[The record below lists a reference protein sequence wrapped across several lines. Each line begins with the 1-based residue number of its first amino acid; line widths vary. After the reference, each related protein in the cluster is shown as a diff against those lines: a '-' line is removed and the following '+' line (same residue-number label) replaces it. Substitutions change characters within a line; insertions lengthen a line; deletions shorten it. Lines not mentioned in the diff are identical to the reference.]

1 MALEERRDP
10 PPTEPLEGRL
20 HLATILLAPLREVRG
35 LIALVITGAFAPA
48 LAIGAASVAAVTSII
63 RWLRFRWRVAEGAL
77 VIDQGLLERRQRV
90 IPIERIQT
98 VELVRPLGHRLLG
111 VVQVRIET
119 VGGSKT
125 EGQLEALAPPVAER
139 LRAVLLGQAFRAPLH
154 NDQEILARLAPKTL
168 LLAGLTGG
176 RVGVVAII
184 LGAAD
189 QVFGDWLE
197 QLTDLPA
204 RLGARGTI
212 VLVALAALAAFLI
225 SVAATAVAYWGFT
238 LMHDDGTLLL
248 RRGLL
253 EQRLDT
259 IPARRIQ
266 AVRVEENAVR
276 QLLGLA
282 AVRVEVAG
290 RPGAEAQQTGVLLPL
305 GRREEAFALVERVLG
320 LEGIGSAPLEPM
332 PARARRRRIVRAALV
347 ALVALAA
354 TAGAVGGFG
363 VAGFLALT
371 LLAPLVAWTVA
382 AYRALG
388 QAEREGVVV
397 ARAGALVRRT
407 AFVPVTRLA
416 SLELSASPL
425 QRRARL
431 ATLVLQIAGS
441 SAARDPRLRDL
452 DGSLAQRLLLRLAK
466 EAATAPAQA
475 TAPAKRT

>member
-1 MALEERRDP
+1 MALEKRSDRLSM
-10 PPTEPLEGRL
+10 EPLGGRL
-20 HLATILLAPLREVRG
+20 HPATVLLAPLREVRG

-48 LAIGAASVAAVTSII
+48 LAIGAAAVTAVASII

-90 IPIERIQT
+90 IPLERIQT

-139 LRAVLLGQAFRAPLH
+139 LRAVLLGRAAREASP
-154 NDQEILARLAPKTL
+154 DDRDVLARLTPGTL
-168 LLAGLTGG
+168 VAAGLTGG
-176 RVGVVAII
+176 RVGVVAVI

-189 QVFGDWLE
+189 QVFGDRLE
-197 QLTDLPA
+197 QLTDLPG
-204 RLGARGTI
+204 RLGMQGMI
-212 VLVALAALAAFLI
+212 VLVALVALAAFLI
-225 SVAATAVAYWGFT
+225 SVAATAVTYWGFT
-238 LMHDDGTLLL
+238 LARDDGTLLV
-248 RRGLL
+248 RRGLV

-259 IPARRIQ
+259 VPVRRIQ
-266 AVRVEENAVR
+266 AVRVEENAIR
-276 QLLGLA
+276 RLLGLA

-305 GRREEAFALVERVLG
+305 GRRAEAFALVERVLD
-320 LEGIGSAPLEPM
+320 LEGLGDAPLEPM
-332 PARARRRRIVRAALV
+332 PARARTRRIVRAVLV
-347 ALVALAA
+347 ALVG
-354 TAGAVGGFG
+354 TAGAVVGTGAVG
-363 VAGFLALT
+363 LLALT
-371 LLAPLVAWTVA
+371 LLAPLVALALA

-388 QAEREGVVV
+388 YAKHEDVIV

-431 ATLVLQIAGS
+431 AMLTLRIAGS

-452 DGSLAQRLLLRLAK
+452 DAPLAHRLLLRLS
-466 EAATAPAQA
+466 EAAVTAPVERG
-475 TAPAKRT
+475 APAKRA